1 MLGVLTAAAA
11 CGASFRAGAARLDI
25 TPRESLIMGGYAARK
40 HGSTG
45 VRRPLWAKA
54 VAFDD
59 GRGGRAVV
67 VTMDLLRV
75 PLSLADAV
83 TAAARERYGLAR
95 SQVLINCAHNHS
107 GPTLWEGSAAI
118 SSVPSGETEKSRRYT
133 EWLTAGLVDLIG
145 GALRDLAPATVSWG
159 WGEAEFA
166 SNRRVRTPKGYDIG
180 RNPEGPVDH
189 RVPVLKIAAPDGK
202 LRAVVFGYACHNTAI
217 GPSSYEFD
225 GDYAGFAQAEVER
238 AHAGATALFLLLC
251 GGDQDPWPRN
261 TVADAEKHGASL
273 AAAVEAVLSGKMRR
287 ARPAIRT
294 AFENVDLPLAPHTRE
309 MFEKRLTDANPAAVR
324 TARAMLKAYEEG
336 KPLRSLS
343 FPVQAIRLDS
353 RLALAAL
360 GGEPV
365 VDYAL
370 RGRREFPDVIL
381 AGYSNMVKG
390 YVPSKRVLGEGGYE
404 AGDSAIYYG
413 LPGPFA
419 PEVEDTI
426 FAAVRRVLQKV
437 R

>member
-1 MLGVLTAAAA
+1 MLGVFGAAAA
-11 CGASFRAGAARLDI
+11 YGAGFRAGAARLDI

-40 HGSTG
+40 HASTG

-54 VAFDD
+54 IALDD
-59 GRGGRAVV
+59 GRGGRAVIL
-67 VTMDLLRV
+67 TMDLLRV

-83 TAAARERYGLAR
+83 TAATRERHGLAR
-95 SQVLINCAHNHS
+95 SQILINCAHNHS
-107 GPTLWEGSAAI
+107 GPTLWEGVRAI
-118 SSVPSGETEKSRRYT
+118 SPMQSEETEKSRRYT
-133 EWLTAGLVDLIG
+133 EWLTAGLVDLIS

-159 WGEAEFA
+159 WGEAAFA

-180 RNPEGPVDH
+180 RNPDGPVDH
-189 RVPVLKIAAPDGK
+189 RVPVLKIASPDGK

-225 GDYAGFAQAEVER
+225 GDYAGFAQAEIER
-238 AHAGATALFLLLC
+238 GHPGATALFLLLC

-261 TVADAEKHGASL
+261 TVANAEKHGASL
-273 AAAVEAVLSGKMRR
+273 AAAVETVLSGRMRR
-287 ARPAIRT
+287 ARAGIRT
-294 AFENVDLPLAPHTRE
+294 AFENVGLPFAPHTRE
-309 MFEKRLTDANPAAVR
+309 MFEAKLADANPAAVR
-324 TARAMLKAYEEG
+324 TARAMLKAYDEG
-336 KPLRSLS
+336 KPVRSLS

-353 RLALAAL
+353 HVVLVAL

-370 RGRREFPDVIL
+370 RARREFPHVIL

-390 YVPSKRVLGEGGYE
+390 YIPSRRVLGEGGYE

-413 LPGPFA
+413 LPGPFTPA
-419 PEVEDTI
+419 VEDTI